1 MIKLSPTAW
10 RMPCAVLA
18 MGMALHMSAQCAAA
32 TPNKMDSLMLPV
44 QTTAATTSAPIDALE
59 LVGVGVSVETWRNHP
74 DYPQFNL
81 WKAIQEGNGR
91 YIISQDVQAYP
102 QSFLDWKAISSKRNN
117 DATEAAMRE
126 FMDRYAL
133 PIAVVGPSWGEPEQG
148 GERTKSYAS
157 NANSFVRTKN
167 SGHYTDRGEFTGLLT
182 QSGQVM
188 NAYLNDEPDLLWQTV
203 FATFDQH
210 ADIPAMGVAVKDGAM
225 HRALSFYTSDTP
237 RYEKMAAEQAFR
249 PKQPRILSESWTMLT
264 LVQRDRV
271 DHLRSYAP
279 LVQDTMKVKNF
290 GGDPARNWSEFAG
303 WKSPPPQPF
312 VPTPYLPQPW
322 TPFQIDQFDHLE
334 NFGTLHRP
342 QVVSYVDD
350 AGKPVSPSQRQA
362 RFDLA
367 LRAALAPLGGKLP
380 ARIFYDAGN
389 VADERG
395 TASRLLPLTSSL
407 RAPDLAFDLLDTR
420 HGYDLSRILGDT
432 GAGSPFV
439 GVAVATMAGKQSG
452 GASLVVNLR
461 RDDGAT
467 ILLVTPPGAEQVA
480 KDASVKRPYWPRKEK
495 PANAFKALF
504 QRSGDGK

>member
-1 MIKLSPTAW
+1 MH
-10 RMPCAVLA
+10 MPAHCVV
-18 MGMALHMSAQCAAA
+18 SV
-32 TPNKMDSLMLPV
+32 TPNKMDSLMPPV
-44 QTTAATTSAPIDALE
+44 PTTIATTAAAIDSLE

-91 YIISQDVQAYP
+91 YIISQDTAQYP
-102 QSFLDWKAISSKRNN
+102 KTLPEWQMMASKRAI

-126 FMDRYAL
+126 FMDRYPL
-133 PIAVVGPSWGEPEQG
+133 PVAVVGPSWGESEQG
-148 GERTKSYAS
+148 PKREQARKS
-157 NANSFVRTKN
+157 NARSFVRTD
-167 SGHYTDRGEFTGLLT
+167 SSYPYTNRGEFIGLLT

-188 NAYLNDEPDLLWQTV
+188 NSYLNDEPDLLWQTV
-203 FATFDQH
+203 FATFDRN
-210 ADIPAMGVAVKDGAM
+210 ADIPAMGVAAKDGAM
-225 HRALSFYTSDTP
+225 HRALSFETSDKA
-237 RYEKMAAEQAFR
+237 RYEKLADEQAYR
-249 PKQPRILSESWTMLT
+249 PKQAGIVSDNWAFLT
-264 LVQRDRV
+264 LVRRGRIN
-271 DHLRSYAP
+271 HLRPYAP
-279 LVQDTMKVKNF
+279 LVRDTMKIESF
-290 GGDPARNWSEFAG
+290 GGEGPARNWSEFAG

-322 TPFQIDQFDHLE
+322 TPFQVDQFDHLE

-342 QVVSYVDD
+342 QVVSYLDD
-350 AGKPVSPSQRQA
+350 AGKPLSSKERQT
-362 RFDLA
+362 RFALA

-395 TASRLLPLTSSL
+395 TASRLLPLASGL
-407 RAPDLAFDLLDTR
+407 HAPDLVFDLLDTK

-439 GVAVATMAGKQSG
+439 GVAVATMASKQSG

-467 ILLVTPPGAEQVA
+467 ILLVTPPSAEQLA
-480 KDASVKRPYWPRKEK
+480 KDAAIKRPYWPRKEK
-495 PANAFKALF
+495 PANPFKALF
-504 QRSGDGK
+504 QRN